1 MKKNQQRVKKHLLPT
16 GKPIKR
22 GMKVWMRCD
31 STSGYC
37 HQFNIYMGKDDPNKG
52 TEVGQKV
59 VKLLCKDLKW
69 KDHHVY
75 MDRYIML
82 FCNTY
87 AYYDCLSM
95 KLILVHVLNIHFLLH
110 LLGSLHQ
117 FLW

>member
-1 MKKNQQRVKKHLLPT
+1 MFVRNFGHLLNFFYQLYYWNSFEHEKRPRVQTFATIT

-52 TEVGQKV
+52 TELGQKV

-69 KDHHVY
+69 KGHHVY
-75 MDRYIML
+75 MDRYIMF
-82 FCNTY
+82 FC
-87 AYYDCLSM
+87 
-95 KLILVHVLNIHFLLH
+95 
-110 LLGSLHQ
+110 
-117 FLW
+117 